1 MDKKKLL
8 TASLASVAVLG
19 AGFLASNPSVVKAAE
34 DANAAATPA
43 QPAGTTDTS
52 ATNSDSTTKPAENTE
67 TTEQPSA
74 TQPATATEAEKKE
87 FFANFDQALEDTV
100 KELEKA
106 DTQGDQELEKQKQE
120 TIKKLKEEAATH
132 RAEIEEGF
140 QNGATVADA
149 EKFLE
154 EIVTPVA
161 PVTPAP
167 GAQLERNES
176 GEVTEV
182 KPIKG
187 RSEID
192 ADAQDKINKRLD
204 EEKTDVI
211 DAEERRNAAKDD
223 LETAKAVAKE
233 ADKSVA
239 KAQEAADKANSDLEA
254 AKKKVAEAKAAK
266 EKFDKEVK
274 SYADADGEQAEQY
287 KAAAQAD
294 LDKATKELEESE
306 NAAKALEANLE
317 KANQELDN
325 AKTSAEV
332 AKADIKDREADLNA
346 ENERVK
352 ARKAAREELAKAE
365 GFEEALKAETLDIKA
380 LKATAWIDGDKPEG
394 ENLLRSADEE
404 GNFDKSYKNFN
415 EELESQGYTYVT
427 SYTEDSILKHV
438 YRKKGSNSGNSVNKG
453 NSNYGTGFNGVPE
466 DHSYPGQQGDPTQ
479 RQEKRPT
486 PGATTPSTP
495 APETPAT
502 PATPAAPSTPAPG
515 TDAPSAPT
523 AETPATPAVAP
534 TVAGTSQDNTYQ
546 APAAKSEDKQELPN
560 TGGKDNTA
568 VAALGFF
575 GLLLGALP
583 FVKRKN

>member
-52 ATNSDSTTKPAENTE
+52 ATNSDSTTKPAENAE

-120 TIKKLKEEAATH
+120 VIKKLKEEAEANK
-132 RAEIEEGF
+132 AEIEEAF
-140 QNGATVADA
+140 RNGATVADA

-154 EIVTPVA
+154 A
-161 PVTPAP
+161 KPVTPAP
-167 GAQLERNES
+167 GAQLKRNES
-176 GEVTEV
+176 GEVTEAE
-182 KPIKG
+182 PIKG

-266 EKFDKEVK
+266 EKFEKELA
-274 SYADADGEQAEQY
+274 SYEDADGEQAEQY

-317 KANQELDN
+317 KANKELDN

-365 GFEEALKAETLDIKA
+365 GFEDALKAETLDIKA
-380 LKATAWIDGDKPEG
+380 RKATAWIDGDKPEG

-453 NSNYGTGFNGVPE
+453 NSNYGTGFNGVPA
-466 DHSYPGQQGDPTQ
+466 DNSYPGHQGDGES
-479 RQEKRPT
+479 RQGSRPT

-495 APETPAT
+495 AHETPAT
-502 PATPAAPSTPAPG
+502 PSTPAAPSTPAPG

-523 AETPATPAVAP
+523 AETPATPAVAQ

-568 VAALGFF
+568 VAALGFL

-583 FVKRKN
+583 FAKRKN